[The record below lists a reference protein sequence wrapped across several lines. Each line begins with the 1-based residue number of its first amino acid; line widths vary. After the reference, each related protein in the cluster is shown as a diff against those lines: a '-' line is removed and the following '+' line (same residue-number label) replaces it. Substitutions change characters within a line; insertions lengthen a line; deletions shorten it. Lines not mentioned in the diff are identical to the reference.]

1 MDRQELIGQ
10 LQRFKQACYDK
21 NYIDGELYLDEAYPG
36 IVSTSYIVNM
46 VAQKQWLDDT
56 RSGKILDR
64 LIDVLWETT
73 APAIRKNIFT
83 LNIMTLE
90 EMVNSERQRDR
101 KRAATNPGL
110 TAEQIKKLF
119 HDPKILVKRE
129 IINHIQTGE
138 LPKQLLKQLFETDD
152 EGIKGLL
159 IRRIRKGDKVSDDVF
174 KDPALKLKYIPNA
187 I

>member
-36 IVSTSYIVNM
+36 IVPTSYIVNM

-56 RSGKILDR
+56 RSGNILDR

-73 APAIRKNIFT
+73 VPAIRKNIFT

-129 IINHIQTGE
+129 IINHIQTGALTE
-138 LPKQLLKQLFETDD
+138 QLMQQLFETDD

-159 IRRIRKGDKVSDDVF
+159 ISRIRQDGDLMERVLKNSG
-174 KDPALKLKYIPNA
+174 LKLKYLQNTI
-187 I
+187 